1 MFKRCLEF
9 GKTQLLVLILPNF
22 IGYVMR
28 QFFSSLKSIIYKSRE
43 KMLEKSQKKRKKK
56 KKRDFGVVVA
66 LIGSAH
72 NDNGIIT

>member
-1 MFKRCLEF
+1 
-9 GKTQLLVLILPNF
+9 
-22 IGYVMR
+22 
-28 QFFSSLKSIIYKSRE
+28 
-43 KMLEKSQKKRKKK
+43 MLEKSQKKRKKKK